1 MKSPKL
7 LVIAGPTAV
16 GKGTVARRILE
27 TNSDIVLS
35 VSATTRQPR
44 KGEVDG
50 ESYFFL
56 SDAEFD
62 RLIESGEMLEFAV
75 VHGTHRYGTPRQP
88 VVAALEAG
96 KNVLLEIDIQGASQ
110 VKEQMPEAITVFI
123 APPSW
128 EELVRRLEG
137 RGTED
142 SGEMERRLATARIE
156 IQAQDQFDHVVIND
170 DVVKCAQ
177 SVVEL
182 LRA

>member
-1 MKSPKL
+1 LKSPKL

-62 RLIESGEMLEFAV
+62 RLIESGQMLEFAV

-88 VVAALEAG
+88 VLAAIEAG

-142 SGEMERRLATARIE
+142 SVEMERRLATARIE
-156 IQAQDQFDHVVIND
+156 LQAQGQFDHVVIND
-170 DVVKCAQ
+170 DVAKCAQ
-177 SVVEL
+177 SVVDL
-182 LRA
+182 LSA

>member
-1 MKSPKL
+1 LTGPKL

-16 GKGTVARRILE
+16 GKGTVVRRILE

-44 KGEVDG
+44 KGEIDG

-56 SDAEFD
+56 SDDEFD

-88 VVAALEAG
+88 VLAAIEAG

-128 EELVRRLEG
+128 DELVRRLEG

-142 SGEMERRLATARIE
+142 AGEMQRRLATARIE
-156 IQAQDQFDHVVIND
+156 LQAQDQFDHVVVND
-170 DVVKCAQ
+170 DVAKCAQ

-182 LRA
+182 LSA

>member
-1 MKSPKL
+1 LKSPKL

-62 RLIESGEMLEFAV
+62 RLIESGQMLEFAV

-88 VVAALEAG
+88 VLAAIEAG

-142 SGEMERRLATARIE
+142 SVEMERRLATARIE
-156 IQAQDQFDHVVIND
+156 LQAQGQFDHVVIND
-170 DVVKCAQ
+170 DVAKCAQ

-182 LRA
+182 LSA

>member
-1 MKSPKL
+1 LTGPKL

-44 KGEVDG
+44 KGEIDG

-88 VVAALEAG
+88 VLAAIEAG

-128 EELVRRLEG
+128 DELVRRLEG

-142 SGEMERRLATARIE
+142 AGEMQRRLATARIE
-156 IQAQDQFDHVVIND
+156 LQAQDQFDHVVVND
-170 DVVKCAQ
+170 DVAKCAQ

-182 LRA
+182 LSA

>member
-1 MKSPKL
+1 MTGPKL

-44 KGEVDG
+44 KGEIDG

-88 VVAALEAG
+88 VLAAIEAG

-128 EELVRRLEG
+128 NELVRRLEG

-142 SGEMERRLATARIE
+142 AGEMQRRLATARIE
-156 IQAQDQFDHVVIND
+156 LQAQDQFDHVVVND
-170 DVVKCAQ
+170 DVAKCAQ

-182 LRA
+182 LSA

>member
-88 VVAALEAG
+88 VLAAIEAG
-96 KNVLLEIDIQGASQ
+96 KHVLLEIDIQGASQ

-170 DVVKCAQ
+170 DVAKCAQ

>member
-1 MKSPKL
+1 MTGPKL

-44 KGEVDG
+44 KGEIDG

-56 SDAEFD
+56 SDDEFD

-88 VVAALEAG
+88 VLAAIEAG

-110 VKEQMPEAITVFI
+110 VKKQMPEAITVFI

-128 EELVRRLEG
+128 DELVRRLEG

-142 SGEMERRLATARIE
+142 AGEMQRRLATARIE
-156 IQAQDQFDHVVIND
+156 LQAQDQFDHVVVND
-170 DVVKCAQ
+170 DVAKCAQ

-182 LRA
+182 LSA

>member
-1 MKSPKL
+1 MSNQKL

-62 RLIESGEMLEFAV
+62 RLIELGEMLEYAV
-75 VHGTHRYGTPRQP
+75 VHGTNRYGTPRQP
-88 VVAALEAG
+88 VMAAIEDG

-110 VKEQMPEAITVFI
+110 VKKQMPEAITVFI

-128 EELVRRLEG
+128 QELVRRLEG

-142 SGEMERRLATARIE
+142 AGEMERRLATARIE
-156 IQAQDQFDHVVIND
+156 LQAQDQFDHVVTND
-170 DVVKCAQ
+170 DVAKCAQ
-177 SVVEL
+177 SVVDL

>member
-88 VVAALEAG
+88 VLAAIEAG

-142 SGEMERRLATARIE
+142 LVEMERRLATARIE
-156 IQAQDQFDHVVIND
+156 LQAQDQFDHVVIND
-170 DVVKCAQ
+170 DVAKCAQ

-182 LRA
+182 LSA

>member
-156 IQAQDQFDHVVIND
+156 LQAQGQFDHVVIND
-170 DVVKCAQ
+170 DVAKCAQ

>member
-62 RLIESGEMLEFAV
+62 RLIESGQMLEFAV

-88 VVAALEAG
+88 VLAAIEAG

-142 SGEMERRLATARIE
+142 SVEMERRLATARIE
-156 IQAQDQFDHVVIND
+156 LQAQGQFDLVVIND
-170 DVVKCAQ
+170 DVAK
-177 SVVEL
+177 
-182 LRA
+182 

>member
-1 MKSPKL
+1 LTGPKL

-16 GKGTVARRILE
+16 GKGTIARRILE

-44 KGEVDG
+44 KGEIDG

-56 SDAEFD
+56 SDDEFD
-62 RLIESGEMLEFAV
+62 RLIEAGEMLEFAV
-75 VHGTHRYGTPRQP
+75 VHGAHRYGTPRQP
-88 VVAALEAG
+88 VLAAIEAG
-96 KNVLLEIDIQGASQ
+96 KNVLLEIDIQGARQ

-128 EELVRRLEG
+128 DELVRRLEG

-142 SGEMERRLATARIE
+142 AGEMQRRLATARIE
-156 IQAQDQFDHVVIND
+156 LQAQDQFDQVVVND
-170 DVVKCAQ
+170 DVAKCAQ

-182 LRA
+182 LSA

>member
-1 MKSPKL
+1 MTGPKL

-44 KGEVDG
+44 KGEIDG

-88 VVAALEAG
+88 VLAAIEAG

-128 EELVRRLEG
+128 NELVRRLEG

-142 SGEMERRLATARIE
+142 AGEMRRRLATARIE
-156 IQAQDQFDHVVIND
+156 LQAQDQFDYVVVND
-170 DVVKCAQ
+170 DVAKCAQ

-182 LRA
+182 LSA

>member
-1 MKSPKL
+1 LKSPKL

-88 VVAALEAG
+88 VLAAIEAG

-128 EELVRRLEG
+128 DELVRRLEG

-142 SGEMERRLATARIE
+142 SVEMERRLATARIE
-156 IQAQDQFDHVVIND
+156 LQAQGQFDHVVIND
-170 DVVKCAQ
+170 DVAKCAQ

-182 LRA
+182 LSA

>member
-88 VVAALEAG
+88 VLAAIEAG

-110 VKEQMPEAITVFI
+110 VKEQMPEAITVFV

-128 EELVRRLEG
+128 EDLVRRLEG

-142 SGEMERRLATARIE
+142 SVEMERRLATARIE
-156 IQAQDQFDHVVIND
+156 LQAQDQFDHVVIND
-170 DVVKCAQ
+170 DVAKCAQ

-182 LRA
+182 LSA

>member
-1 MKSPKL
+1 MNSPRL

-35 VSATTRQPR
+35 VSATTRPPR
-44 KGEVDG
+44 KGEIDG
-50 ESYFFL
+50 KSYFFL

-62 RLIESGEMLEFAV
+62 RLIEAGEMLEFAV
-75 VHGTHRYGTPRQP
+75 VHGTHRYGTPKQP
-88 VVAALEAG
+88 VLAALEAG
-96 KNVLLEIDIQGASQ
+96 KTVLLEIDIQGASQ

-128 EELVRRLEG
+128 QELVRRLEG
-137 RGTED
+137 RGTENAA
-142 SGEMERRLATARIE
+142 EMQRRLATARVE
-156 IQAQDQFDHVVIND
+156 LEAQDRFDHVVVND
-170 DVVKCAQ
+170 DVAKCAQ

-182 LRA
+182 LSA

>member
-1 MKSPKL
+1 LTSPKL

-44 KGEVDG
+44 KGEIDG

-88 VVAALEAG
+88 VLAAIEAG

-128 EELVRRLEG
+128 DELVRRLEG

-142 SGEMERRLATARIE
+142 AGEMQRRLATARIE
-156 IQAQDQFDHVVIND
+156 LQAQDQFDHVVVND
-170 DVVKCAQ
+170 DVAKCAQ

-182 LRA
+182 LSA